1 MTQCPECRNMIPDDS
16 AFCDQC
22 GKELKWCPVCKRP
35 KRGTECP
42 VCGNILIPGKK
53 YLAMLEAGVSVVPQP
68 NAENKP
74 QQPQQPYQP
83 QQSQQPQPFYQPQP
97 QPLYQQPSAPNA
109 GMQPE
114 PTVAAGTA
122 PSALVGGG
130 WRLTLKPGPFGRR
143 GGIWPELSSCQFVS
157 GNHGTITAVPG
168 GWMITDM
175 GSTNGTYINGARL
188 NPGTPAAITIGSKI
202 TIATIEFTVV

>member
-42 VCGNILIPGKK
+42 VCGNILIPGRK
-53 YLAMLEAGVSVVPQP
+53 YLAMLEAGVSVAP
-68 NAENKP
+68 
-74 QQPQQPYQP
+74 
-83 QQSQQPQPFYQPQP
+83 QPQP
-97 QPLYQQPSAPNA
+97 QPQSSAFNPQPSAFTPQPSAPNA

-188 NPGTPAAITIGSKI
+188 TPGTPAAITIGSKI

>member
-42 VCGNILIPGKK
+42 VCGNSLIPGRK
-53 YLAMLEAGVSVVPQP
+53 YLAMLEAGVSVAP
-68 NAENKP
+68 
-74 QQPQQPYQP
+74 
-83 QQSQQPQPFYQPQP
+83 QPQP
-97 QPLYQQPSAPNA
+97 QPQSSAFNPQPSAFNPQPSAPNA

-114 PTVAAGTA
+114 PTATASAA

-130 WRLTLKPGPFGRR
+130 LRLKLQPGPFGRR
-143 GGIWPELSSCQFVS
+143 GGIWPELSTFQFVS

-168 GWMITDM
+168 GWTITDM
-175 GSTNGTYINGARL
+175 GSTNGTYINGVRI

-202 TIATIEFTVV
+202 TIATTEFTVV

>member
-42 VCGNILIPGKK
+42 VCGNSLIPGRK

-68 NAENKP
+68 
-74 QQPQQPYQP
+74 
-83 QQSQQPQPFYQPQP
+83 QPQP
-97 QPLYQQPSAPNA
+97 QPSAFNPQPSAFNPQPSAPNA

-114 PTVAAGTA
+114 PTAAARTL
-122 PSALVGGG
+122 PSALVGAGL
-130 WRLTLKPGPFGRR
+130 RLKLQPGPFGRR
-143 GGIWPELSSCQFVS
+143 GGIWPELSAFQFVS
-157 GNHGTITAVPG
+157 GNHGTIAAVPG
-168 GWMITDM
+168 GWTITDM
-175 GSTNGTYINGARL
+175 GSTNGTYINGVPLAA
-188 NPGTPAAITIGSKI
+188 GIPAAITIGSKI
-202 TIATIEFTVV
+202 TIATTEFTVV

>member
-42 VCGNILIPGKK
+42 VCGNSLITGKK

-68 NAENKP
+68 
-74 QQPQQPYQP
+74 
-83 QQSQQPQPFYQPQP
+83 QPQP
-97 QPLYQQPSAPNA
+97 QPSALNPQPSAFNPQPSAPNA

-130 WRLTLKPGPFGRR
+130 LRLKLQPGPFGRR
-143 GGIWPELSSCQFVS
+143 GGIWPELSTFQFVS
-157 GNHGTITAVPG
+157 GNHGTIAAVPG
-168 GWMITDM
+168 GWTITDM
-175 GSTNGTYINGARL
+175 GSTNGTYINGVRI

-202 TIATIEFTVV
+202 TIATTEFTVV

>member
-42 VCGNILIPGKK
+42 VCGNSLIAGKK

-74 QQPQQPYQP
+74 
-83 QQSQQPQPFYQPQP
+83 
-97 QPLYQQPSAPNA
+97 
-109 GMQPE
+109 PE
-114 PTVAAGTA
+114 VESNLTSRFLCIAATQLG
-122 PSALVGGG
+122 LV
-130 WRLTLKPGPFGRR
+130 
-143 GGIWPELSSCQFVS
+143 
-157 GNHGTITAVPG
+157 
-168 GWMITDM
+168 
-175 GSTNGTYINGARL
+175 
-188 NPGTPAAITIGSKI
+188 
-202 TIATIEFTVV
+202 

>member
-22 GKELKWCPVCKRP
+22 GKELKWCPVCRRP

-42 VCGNILIPGKK
+42 VCGNSLIAGKK
-53 YLAMLEAGVSVVPQP
+53 YLVMLEAGVSVVPQP
-68 NAENKP
+68 SALTP
-74 QQPQQPYQP
+74 QL
-83 QQSQQPQPFYQPQP
+83 SAFNPQPSAFNP
-97 QPLYQQPSAPNA
+97 QPSAPNA

-122 PSALVGGG
+122 PSALVGAGL
-130 WRLTLKPGPFGRR
+130 RLKLQPGPFGRR
-143 GGIWPELSSCQFVS
+143 GGIWPELSAFQFVS

-168 GWMITDM
+168 GWTITDM
-175 GSTNGTYINGARL
+175 GSTNGTYINGVRI

-202 TIATIEFTVV
+202 TIATTEFTVV

>member
-22 GKELKWCPVCKRP
+22 GKELKWCPECKRP

-42 VCGNILIPGKK
+42 VCGNNLILGSK
-53 YLAMLEAGVSVVPQP
+53 YLAMLP
-68 NAENKP
+68 N
-74 QQPQQPYQP
+74 
-83 QQSQQPQPFYQPQP
+83 
-97 QPLYQQPSAPNA
+97 
-109 GMQPE
+109 
-114 PTVAAGTA
+114 PTATASPA

-130 WRLTLKPGPFGRR
+130 WRLALQQGQFGRR

-175 GSTNGTYINGARL
+175 GSTNGTYINGVRL
-188 NPGTPAAITIGSKI
+188 TPGTPATITIGSKI

>member
-22 GKELKWCPVCKRP
+22 GKELKWCPVCRRP

-42 VCGNILIPGKK
+42 VCGNSLIAGKK

-68 NAENKP
+68 H
-74 QQPQQPYQP
+74 
-83 QQSQQPQPFYQPQP
+83 PQP
-97 QPLYQQPSAPNA
+97 QPSALNPQPSAFNPQPSAFNPQPSAPNA

-114 PTVAAGTA
+114 PTATASAA
-122 PSALVGGG
+122 PSALVGAGL
-130 WRLTLKPGPFGRR
+130 RLKLQPGPFGRR
-143 GGIWPELSSCQFVS
+143 GGIWPELSAFQFVS

-168 GWMITDM
+168 GWTITDM
-175 GSTNGTYINGARL
+175 GSTNGTYINGVRI

-202 TIATIEFTVV
+202 TIATTEFTVV